1 MTGAVGTD
9 CIEAVSTWV
18 PAGQSLSISG
28 GPVPAEVWDAVPLAN
43 FHQVYVEPAAIG
55 DVRVNNTLRRQP
67 QAVAAQMVHV
77 PLGLEP
83 GLEAAAVRAEQLG
96 LPVLLRAA
104 RALDLSGPQVV
115 PFEAYP
121 ETGAVLAWPAE
132 HVGYTASA
140 NGGAV
145 AVRRVPAGLVF
156 ADPSAP
162 RYAAVMEAA
171 ARMPVSQTHLRVFM
185 HEDAGFAAEDIAPMI
200 ALDPRYSAP
209 VDVVVCNAAG
219 VVGAAVDRLRSLA
232 ATLSRQDQ
240 MLGIEVRA
248 ASGIVWTSPQGHV
261 IASGSRVHDDGK
273 MRPQSPGA
281 AGESFY
287 AFRTPPPVSEEQV
300 GPTDTEVIDL
310 RVAVLPGTMEPSPGH
325 LQRNDWSSWHGAR
338 PYQVRPVTEWPQYRV
353 EAEKFDAALAGH
365 LARLPRVINAARQAV
380 ERLGTVMGQAAATDA
395 GYGATARDLATARE
409 LDDAEALMAALALA
423 VGDGVVGEAP
433 TFTRLAAGLFAEPE
447 YAERIGV
454 DHEAMRQL
462 ADSWLPLR
470 GPLKNAADL
479 TRDPFARTAR
489 DLDHADWYTGDGGG
503 GDALDYA
510 DRLLRTFDWL
520 NLDPALRNDFVLA
533 LVATA
538 PAGPDRLYEVLRV
551 AEESRTPVAVSAAP
565 SPELVY
571 EELGR
576 LGVSRL
582 SLTLAGMEMLPH
594 EAAYYELIKA
604 NVFKGISPEE
614 FQHAQA
620 IKALLED
627 YENNSIGPKPENA
640 MWLTKWFDESGAD
653 PLLIK
658 TKLTI
663 AHLLALAAYT
673 GTNHALIN
681 AVAPPGGL
689 FHRAARTVRSELDVA
704 IERRVTEMIK
714 SAYGVNF
721 SDTPPRLIWRDA
733 ELIDS
738 RWHLETEQGNRGA
751 IEKLMYA
758 RGKQIAAQFEAEARA
773 HFDMVVDALTI
784 LPAAHGKA
792 FRIDRKLKAG
802 FSEYNGATLRLPS
815 LRSTSASEGVFDGHF
830 SKLYRKTLLT
840 RTVKL
845 TLHLA
850 EFSGRDI
857 TPFSV
862 HSNEEERLL
871 LPTSAFEVSSR
882 KVVNGIEEITAHEI
896 APSGIAREIFS
907 FVRGRVLREIY
918 ALRVELR
925 DAQAVVT
932 NVQRETK
939 SNSKTVKALGIKANE
954 LRIEHVSAN
963 SRSILVTAAANRAEA
978 SVAAA
983 AEAARIALEQA
994 SEIDA
999 EESAPVVARLR
1010 QLVTETA
1017 EVKSAVKRHR
1027 ESVKQAAD
1035 RVSRAASRIADV
1047 RTQVSVAERA
1057 AAAASLVG
1065 NQALEALGDSQLKGN
1080 KADEDLASAFAR
1092 ASNSSAKDA
1101 MAASAV
1107 RSAEARWVRLIESVT
1122 KIQERLS
1129 ARSRDAARKA
1139 QEATESFDV
1148 AQRALREA
1156 LTELERAV
1164 TLGPE
1169 LQRLSEAAAS
1179 QREVIGNL
1187 ADQLELPVLTE
1198 WGGEEIADRNF
1209 ERYVGAHLYQIP
1221 RVRAVV
1227 RMAVRRLRAVLSG
1240 SRLNNRRDAQ
1250 PLRAFVQ
1257 DDPTSAGQVGDTLSE
1272 EEIVQVLNRG
1282 NLRMM
1287 MTAFYNAAYYKQ
1299 NEETATLKTVILD
1312 IVEDGA
1318 WDEAHRLKLNV
1329 ELLQRYSA
1337 QHKGW
1342 QRAAMNVITA
1352 PIANAQPYAKDPF
1365 AFGNIY
1371 DIMSTY
1377 PKYETLSIGLSQLGK
1392 IPRVPHATY
1401 KFNLGLYGQ
1410 TTRRE
1415 LDDLNVGLHPLEE
1428 QYQRE
1433 AGNLPFKPTLD
1444 APDDEAIDALES
1456 RLGEGESG
1464 PEFPLPWLT
1473 GSAKYMMKSSSAA
1486 PWTNSMRQAGIPAV
1500 SAISGTTVRL
1510 LWAYDML
1517 GLPAQSRNE
1526 FLLGITAWMLV
1537 TDEHSLYEV
1546 LRGAESVGM
1555 DLPVSQ
1561 AKNETDVYAI
1571 LGRLGVP
1578 DEALLR
1584 FGHERRPAL
1593 RRVPAGLVLADP
1605 ADRDYAEKLRFAQAF
1620 PPDPS
1625 RLRVFVDNASRAFS
1639 VPDIA
1644 SSIRLHPDFGK
1655 PVDVISCDFVTAP
1668 EAQSPAAELSKHPLM
1683 HGIDVVAANGTVW
1696 TSAIGHAFVAPK
1708 VAVGRDGRM
1717 RPGTPGNGTFHRIRT
1732 TPTAQDGP
1740 HLTEIED
1747 LDTPLLPGTPYPRL
1761 HQSPA
1766 WHGAEALGLDI
1777 HDSALDAPND
1787 VYHQF
1792 GDPGAAPAAIAAEE
1806 PSSPVEA
1813 VEPVEAIAQPSWPL
1827 RLTGGPLAT
1836 GSSSS
1841 RWHVTAHGDVYVVS
1855 SNTARVPDR
1864 MIGELAAM
1872 ADAEHPVIL
1881 LDTPRVGHDLL
1892 PADIATVNYLLEQL
1906 AQRGNPPVVITRGP
1920 VTLDLLAVTDRYGVT
1935 ILHTTTQKSD
1945 SSRMGLDT
1953 TYRWTVASP
1962 RQHGQPHTPAEI
1974 LDVITPDVVRTA
1986 AKKAQASNPVAR
1998 VDDALGELIWAVD
2011 LKTSKA
2017 VFQRLRARWSAEQ
2030 MKANLTEV
2038 EQMIDR
2044 VPNQPELSVFAPVL
2058 ELGAVGHED
2067 VVFDYATA
2075 DETQRPKVLLDSV
2088 GRLDT
2093 AGQLNTPV
2101 DVDGGLTT
2109 GQLADMVT
2117 KVGVTDISASVLTV
2131 IGEVKAGNFENANA
2145 FIEANRG
2152 KLTVAQKQQWVDAI
2166 ADLRQIMRDND
2177 AQLHILANGIL
2188 NC

>member
-28 GPVPAEVWDAVPLAN
+28 GPVPAEVWDALPLAN

-67 QAVAAQMVHV
+67 QTVAAQMVHV

-325 LQRNDWSSWHGAR
+325 LRRNDWSSWHGAR

-365 LARLPRVINAARQAV
+365 LAQLPRVINAARQAI
-380 ERLGTVMGQAAATDA
+380 ERLEMIMGQAAATDA

-454 DHEAMRQL
+454 DHEAMRQF
-462 ADSWLPLR
+462 ADSWLPLH
-470 GPLKNAADL
+470 GPLKNTADL
-479 TRDPFARTAR
+479 TRDPFATTAR
-489 DLDHADWYTGDGGG
+489 DLDHADWYTGDGSAGG
-503 GDALDYA
+503 ALDYA

-551 AEESRTPVAVSAAP
+551 AEESRTPVSVSAAP

-571 EELGR
+571 EELGQ

-594 EAAYYELIKA
+594 EAAYYELSKA
-604 NVFKGISPEE
+604 NVFKGLGSND
-614 FQHAQA
+614 FQRAQA
-620 IKALLED
+620 TKALLED
-627 YENNSIGPKPENA
+627 YDENSARPKPESEI
-640 MWLTKWFDESGAD
+640 WLTDWFDDSDAD
-653 PLLIK
+653 PLQIK
-658 TKLTI
+658 IKLTI

-673 GTNHALIN
+673 GSNHALIN

-689 FHRAARTVRSELDVA
+689 LHRAARTVKSELEVVVQMRVA
-704 IERRVTEMIK
+704 EVIDSVD
-714 SAYGVNF
+714 GVEP
-721 SDTPPRLIWRDA
+721 SDFPDLIWRDV
-733 ELIDS
+733 ELVKL
-738 RWHLETEQGNRGA
+738 RQNLEYKQGNRGA
-751 IEKLMYA
+751 IEKLMHA
-758 RGKQIAAQFEAEARA
+758 RGKQIAAEFEAEARA
-773 HFDMVVDALTI
+773 HFDMVVDALMI
-784 LPAAHGKA
+784 LPAAHGEV
-792 FRIDRKLKAG
+792 FRGDYKFKTG
-802 FSEYNGATLRLPS
+802 FSEYDGATLTFSR
-815 LRSTSASEGVFDGHF
+815 LRSTSASEKIADREFLSLHRD
-830 SKLYRKTLLT
+830 KLLT
-840 RTVKL
+840 RPVKL

-857 TPFSV
+857 TPFSMTRK
-862 HSNEEERLL
+862 EKERLL
-871 LPTSAFEVSSR
+871 LPTSVFEVSSR
-882 KVVNGIEEITAHEI
+882 KIEDGIEKIEAHEA
-896 APSGIAREIFS
+896 APRGVSGDAFSAARDKA
-907 FVRGRVLREIY
+907 LREVA
-918 ALRVELR
+918 ALRQGLHDLKAR
-925 DAQAVVT
+925 LTDL
-932 NVQRETK
+932 QRETRSVGQVVKPMDGQSKELISELESARHISVLAQSRANKAEWAAVDAHDAARKAFEQASGSDAPSSALTRLGQLVDETAEARSAAEQHRK
-939 SNSKTVKALGIKANE
+939 SVEQVASRVSRTGFHISDLETRVVAATMDVAGADLAAYEALRNVAVSLEEGSRADERLAKTLAKANKD
-954 LRIEHVSAN
+954 RVEHHRVA
-963 SRSILVTAAANRAEA
+963 AKAANRAEVQWTGHVLRTA
-978 SVAAA
+978 GDVKDLEGQLTSA
-983 AEAARIALEQA
+983 AEEAQRIVDMFDVTQQG
-994 SEIDA
+994 
-999 EESAPVVARLR
+999 LR
-1010 QLVTETA
+1010 EA
-1017 EVKSAVKRHR
+1017 
-1027 ESVKQAAD
+1027 
-1035 RVSRAASRIADV
+1035 
-1047 RTQVSVAERA
+1047 VAELNRM
-1057 AAAASLVG
+1057 
-1065 NQALEALGDSQLKGN
+1065 D
-1080 KADEDLASAFAR
+1080 AR
-1092 ASNSSAKDA
+1092 QQELD
-1101 MAASAV
+1101 
-1107 RSAEARWVRLIESVT
+1107 RLIET
-1122 KIQERLS
+1122 
-1129 ARSRDAARKA
+1129 
-1139 QEATESFDV
+1139 
-1148 AQRALREA
+1148 
-1156 LTELERAV
+1156 
-1164 TLGPE
+1164 
-1169 LQRLSEAAAS
+1169 AAS
-1179 QREVIGNL
+1179 QHEVSSNL
-1187 ADQLELPVLTE
+1187 TDELALPALTG
-1198 WGGEEIADRNF
+1198 WGGDEIADRNF
-1209 ERYVGAHLYQIP
+1209 ERYVGAHLYQLP
-1221 RVRAVV
+1221 RVRSAV
-1227 RMAVRRLRAVLSG
+1227 RMAVRRLRAVLVN
-1240 SRLNNRRDAQ
+1240 SRLNGHLDIE
-1250 PLRAFVQ
+1250 PLRAFVH
-1257 DDPTSAGQVGDTLSE
+1257 DDPTSAGQVGDTLSDE
-1272 EEIVQVLNRG
+1272 EVRHVLTQG

-1287 MTAFYNAAYYKQ
+1287 MTAFYNAAYYK
-1299 NEETATLKTVILD
+1299 ESAEAVTLKTVLGD
-1312 IVEDGA
+1312 IVRNEA
-1318 WDEAHRLKLNV
+1318 WGEADRLKLNV
-1329 ELLQRYSA
+1329 ELLQRASA
-1337 QHKGW
+1337 QLKSRR
-1342 QRAAMNVITA
+1342 RAAMNLITT
-1352 PIANAQPYAKDPF
+1352 PMHNAQPYADDLF
-1365 AFGNIY
+1365 AVGNIHAVV
-1371 DIMSTY
+1371 STA
-1377 PKYETLSIGLSQLGK
+1377 PEYETLVTALSHFEK
-1392 IPRVPHATY
+1392 IPRVPQNTY

-1410 TTRRE
+1410 ATRRE

-1444 APDDEAIDALES
+1444 TPDDEAIDALES

-1464 PEFPLPWLT
+1464 PEFPLAWLT
-1473 GSAKYMMKSSSAA
+1473 GSAKYMMQSSSAA
-1486 PWTNSMRQAGIPAV
+1486 PWTNSVRQAGIPTV

-1517 GLPAQSRNE
+1517 GLPAQSRND

-1561 AKNETDVYAI
+1561 AKNETDMYAI

-1578 DEALLR
+1578 DEALMR

-1620 PPDPS
+1620 PADPS
-1625 RLRVFVDNASRAFS
+1625 RLRVFVDSASRAFS

-1644 SSIRLHPDFGK
+1644 SSIRLHPDYGK

-1668 EAQSPAAELSKHPLM
+1668 EARSPAAELSKHPLM
-1683 HGIDVVAANGTVW
+1683 HGTDVVAANGTVW

-1717 RPGTPGNGTFHRIRT
+1717 RPGTPGNGTFHRFRT

-1740 HLTEIED
+1740 LLTEIKD

-1777 HDSALDAPND
+1777 HDSTPDAPND

-1792 GDPGAAPAAIAAEE
+1792 GDRGRARAVTAAEE
-1806 PSSPVEA
+1806 PRSPAEV

-1855 SNTARVPDR
+1855 ANSARVPDR

-1906 AQRGNPPVVITRGP
+1906 AQRGNPPVVITRGA

-1935 ILHTTTQKSD
+1935 ILHTTTKKSD
-1945 SSRMGLDT
+1945 SSRMALDT
-1953 TYRWTVASP
+1953 TYRWTVTSP
-1962 RQHGQPHTPAEI
+1962 RQHGQPNTPAEI
-1974 LDVITPDVVRTA
+1974 LDAITPAVVRTA
-1986 AKKAQASNPVAR
+1986 AKKAQKNNPVAR

-2011 LKTSKA
+2011 LEASKA

-2038 EQMIDR
+2038 EQMIGR

-2058 ELGAVGHED
+2058 KLGAIGHED

-2075 DETQRPKVLLDSV
+2075 DEAQRPKVLLDSV

-2093 AGQLNTPV
+2093 AGQLNTPF

-2117 KVGVTDISASVLTV
+2117 KVGTTDISASVLTV